1 MQASMQIF
9 SSVFHL
15 YLFVSISLM
24 SQISD
29 HTEIIGTLT
38 EIKGGG
44 NGGLWI
50 TLTTR
55 VPFMI
60 KNMKFHVIN
69 RMLKRKCRRLDGK
82 TVSVLRS

>member
-9 SSVFHL
+9 SSVFHRLYYLL
-15 YLFVSISLM
+15 YLFVPISLM
-24 SQISD
+24 AQAD
-29 HTEIIGTLT
+29 HTEVIGTLT

-44 NGGLWI
+44 NSGLWV

-60 KNMKFHVIN
+60 KN
-69 RMLKRKCRRLDGK
+69 
-82 TVSVLRS
+82 VSYLIPRNLCVT

>member
-1 MQASMQIF
+1 M
-9 SSVFHL
+9 FHL
-15 YLFVSISLM
+15 YLFVVSISLM
-24 SQISD
+24 AQISD

-44 NGGLWI
+44 SGLWI